1 MPGFNGKGPSG
12 QGPLTGKGRGFC
24 ILKSS
29 EKNPHQVQGFAGL
42 QGVPVDQKK
51 ENNSEDNR
59 KEVINMPRG
68 DGTSAVGMGPRSG
81 RGTGPRRGRMG
92 GPFAA
97 GPGGNCVCPNC
108 GGIVAHVVGQPCNTK
123 SCPKCGMR
131 MTRTT

>member
-1 MPGFNGKGPSG
+1 MPGFDGKGPSG

-42 QGVPVDQKK
+42 HGVPVDQNI
-51 ENNSEDNR
+51 ENDSEDNR

-68 DGTSAVGMGPRSG
+68 DGTGPAGMGPGSG
-81 RGTGPRRGRMG
+81 RGMGRRRGGRGIGPGRGQMG

-97 GPGGNCVCPNC
+97 GWKLCL
-108 GGIVAHVVGQPCNTK
+108 
-123 SCPKCGMR
+123 SEL
-131 MTRTT
+131 